1 MGELNAPVL
10 SVPFFLLSHL
20 RLLHAV
26 ASSGVKPR
34 QQRRRPARA
43 SAAAAS
49 AGAEGREAAEGV
61 TDSGMG
67 GDVLYLFLISG
78 VFDAKV

>member
-10 SVPFFLLSHL
+10 SVPFFLRSHL

-49 AGAEGREAAEGV
+49 AGAEGV